1 MNSNNSINILSIK
14 RIYYKNKYQL
24 NFLKGEYILNNM
36 DINKLLSAISK
47 MDKEELEKN
56 IYKAQKI
63 LENSNLKK
71 ELNSSSTYNTDTS
84 DK

>member
-1 MNSNNSINILSIK
+1 MDNL
-14 RIYYKNKYQL
+14 
-24 NFLKGEYILNNM
+24 

-63 LENSNLKK
+63 LESSNIKQNIEKK
-71 ELNSSSTYNTDTS
+71 KD
-84 DK
+84 